1 MAARYDRTQL
11 LAHAVIRQAVL
22 DLFSGTLSGASNE
35 DEAFERHLALRFLT
49 ATGNDDWARAR
60 EHWCIMADVD
70 PDILRD
76 QIVRVL
82 EGERE
87 IDIEDR
93 TYRLNGHDIARRLWA
108 NEKAKHVAFIEEAQK
123 ASQKRREARRE
134 ALMRAKWAEADRII
148 DEANHRLRFGT

>member
-1 MAARYDRTQL
+1 MLSEFLLREIVTVGRVCALLDFPINEGQL
-11 LAHAVIRQAVL
+11 DSLSVPHISTFQAEDIRDWKMGLV
-22 DLFSGTLSGASNE
+22 GGVKRLSGASNE

-49 ATGNDDWARAR
+49 ASGADEWGRAR

-70 PDILRD
+70 PDMLRD

-82 EGERE
+82 DGERE

-108 NEKAKHVAFIEEAQK
+108 NEKARHVAYI
-123 ASQKRREARRE
+123 
-134 ALMRAKWAEADRII
+134 
-148 DEANHRLRFGT
+148 

>member
-35 DEAFERHLALRFLT
+35 DEAFERHLAMRFLT
-49 ATGNDDWARAR
+49 ASGADEWARAR

-70 PDILRD
+70 PDMLRD

-82 EGERE
+82 DGERE

-93 TYRLNGHDIARRLWA
+93 TYRLNGHDIARQALGEREVEACRLHRA
-108 NEKAKHVAFIEEAQK
+108 GAESVAKAPRGTTRGED
-123 ASQKRREARRE
+123 ARCV
-134 ALMRAKWAEADRII
+134 
-148 DEANHRLRFGT
+148 G

>member
-22 DLFSGTLSGASNE
+22 DLFSTALSGASNE

-49 ATGNDDWARAR
+49 ATGNDDWVMARRA
-60 EHWCIMADVD
+60 WCGVADVD
-70 PDILRD
+70 PDMLRD

-108 NEKAKHVAFIEEAQK
+108 DEKARHVAYIEQARKVAEKRRDA
-123 ASQKRREARRE
+123 RREARMRE
-134 ALMRAKWAEADRII
+134 AFAQAQRTI

>member
-35 DEAFERHLALRFLT
+35 DEAFERHLAMRFLT
-49 ATGNDDWARAR
+49 ASGADEWARAR

-70 PDILRD
+70 PDMLRD

-82 EGERE
+82 DGERE

-108 NEKAKHVAFIEEAQK
+108 DEKAKHVAYIEQAQK
-123 ASQKRREARRE
+123 ASRKRSEARRE
-134 ALMRAKWAEADRII
+134 QRMREAWAEASRII
-148 DEANHRLRFGT
+148 DKANHRLRFGT

>member
-49 ATGNDDWARAR
+49 ATGSDDWAQARAA
-60 EHWCIMADVD
+60 WCNLADVD

-76 QIVRVL
+76 HIVRVL
-82 EGERE
+82 EGHRD

-93 TYRLNGHDIARRLWA
+93 TYRLNGHHIARKLWA
-108 NEKAKHVAFIEEAQK
+108 DEKARHLAYIEQARKVSESRRAE
-123 ASQKRREARRE
+123 RREARIQE
-134 ALMRAKWAEADRII
+134 AFAQAQRTI
-148 DEANHRLRFGT
+148 DAANHRLRYGT